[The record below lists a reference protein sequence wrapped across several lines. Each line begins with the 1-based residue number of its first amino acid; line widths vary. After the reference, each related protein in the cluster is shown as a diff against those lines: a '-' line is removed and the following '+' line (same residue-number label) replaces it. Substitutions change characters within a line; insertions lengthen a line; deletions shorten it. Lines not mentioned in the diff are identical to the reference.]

1 MSMIYNTYQ
10 QFFKTIF
17 YLSKTHIIHL
27 NQSQE
32 HNLVF
37 LANHPR
43 MIAGGY
49 PQLNS
54 LHNPEMVHIHL

>member
-10 QFFKTIF
+10 QFFNTIF

-37 LANHPR
+37 LMNRQR
-43 MIAGGY
+43 MIVVKY
-49 PQLNS
+49 PLLSNP
-54 LHNPEMVHIHL
+54 HNLQKARIYL

>member
-10 QFFKTIF
+10 QFCKTIF
-17 YLSKTHIIHL
+17 HLSKTHIIHL

-37 LANHPR
+37 LTNHPR
-43 MIAGGY
+43 MIVVEY

-54 LHNPEMVHIHL
+54 LHNLEMVHIHL

>member
-10 QFFKTIF
+10 QFFNTIF
-17 YLSKTHIIHL
+17 YLSKIRIIHL

-37 LANHPR
+37 PTNHPR
-43 MIAGGY
+43 MIVVKY
-49 PQLNS
+49 PLLSNP
-54 LHNPEMVHIHL
+54 HNLQKARIHL